1 MAYATYTTEAIVCGS
16 KDSNTSDRS
25 YLLFTERAGMLWAN
39 ARSVRTEK
47 SKQRYAL
54 VDFSVIRVSLVRG
67 KSGWRIG
74 SVESLLNPFMQ
85 SKNRQSRAFVQHIVR
100 SLRRFL
106 HGEEPAPNI
115 FVDAKVALQL
125 AIIRTSF
132 ETLDSVFTLRLL
144 EKLGYIS
151 PEPSF
156 QALLTKDLE
165 AVSNEVVTAEVFKA
179 IDQAYRA
186 SHL

>member
-16 KDSNTSDRS
+16 KDNNTSDRS
-25 YLLFTERAGMLWAN
+25 YLLFTERAGMLWAS

-47 SKQRYAL
+47 SKQLYAL
-54 VDFSVIRVSLVRG
+54 VDFSIIRVSLVRG

-85 SKNRQSRAFVQHIVR
+85 SDNRQARAFIQLIVR

-106 HGEEPAPNI
+106 HGEEPAPAV
-115 FVDAKVALQL
+115 FLDAKEALFL
-125 AIIRTSF
+125 STENYNF
-132 ETLDSVFTLRLL
+132 ETIGSVYTLRLL
-144 EKLGYIS
+144 EKLGYVNQK
-151 PEPSF
+151 PSF
-156 QALLTKDLE
+156 AVLLSGGISEHVNQTI
-165 AVSNEVVTAEVFKA
+165 SAEGLKA
-179 IDQAYRA
+179 IDIAYRA